1 MTTEASETPLA
12 TGVRRGAIWSGA
24 NVLVLRIA
32 NIAVM
37 AVVARIVAP
46 EQFGVFALALTVH
59 AMATSLA
66 ELGVGSAVARN
77 DLDPDRIAPTVAT
90 ISITVSFALGA
101 AMALFAQPLANLLGE
116 PAVAAP
122 LRVLAISV
130 ALVGPFAVPGAQLQ
144 RDFQQKRLFTATA
157 VSYIPNTVVLL
168 VLASHGDGAMAFAWS
183 RVVGQLVAGVIIV
196 MSVKKRYWPGMRFS
210 ELPFLLRFG
219 LPLAAANL
227 LSQILLN
234 VDYVFIGRRLSTEE
248 VGLYS
253 LAFNVS
259 AWSAAVLGAMVNGVV
274 LPAVSRVRREHGSIS
289 AVLQRAT
296 RTVGLI
302 AFPICTFTVAL
313 ARPLIL
319 TLYGPQ
325 WNAAAPALRVLAL
338 YGVVFVMSLLFAN
351 VIIAMGRTGIL
362 LFVQVAALIVLLP
375 VMSVGIDVAGLIGVG
390 FAHLT
395 TILIC
400 TFPAYLIAI
409 RRSTGVTAPTLA
421 RVLGVPTAAAVLAGG
436 VAALAASIS
445 APAPLQLL
453 AGGIAGALA
462 YAAITAPLISD
473 LLPESI
479 TGRPSVGAAMRFVD
493 RYPRRLKVPE
503 PVEAQG

>member
-1 MTTEASETPLA
+1 MTTEATDTPLA
-12 TGVRRGAIWSGA
+12 TGVRRGAVWSGA
-24 NVLVLRIA
+24 NVLILRVA

-46 EQFGVFALALTVH
+46 QQFGVFALALTVH
-59 AMATSLA
+59 AMAMSLA
-66 ELGVGSAVARN
+66 ELGVSSAVARN

-90 ISITVSFALGA
+90 ISITVSLALGV
-101 AMALFAQPLANLLGE
+101 AMAVFAQPLADLLGE
-116 PAVAAP
+116 PTAAAP

-157 VSYIPNTVVLL
+157 VSYVPNTVVLL
-168 VLASHGDGAMAFAWS
+168 VMASHGDGAMAFAWS

-196 MSVKKRYWPGMRFS
+196 MSVKKRYWPGLRFS

-219 LPLAAANL
+219 LPLAFANL

-234 VDYVFIGRRLSTEE
+234 IDYVFIGRELSTEE
-248 VGLYS
+248 VGVYS

-296 RTVGLI
+296 RTVGLV
-302 AFPICTFTVAL
+302 AMPICAFTVAL

-319 TLYGPQ
+319 TLYGAQ
-325 WNAAAPALRVLAL
+325 WNAAAPVLRVLAL
-338 YGVVFVMSLLFAN
+338 YGVLFVMSLLFAN

-362 LFVQVAALIVLLP
+362 LGVQIAAVIVLVP
-375 VMSVGIDVAGLIGVG
+375 VMSAGIAAAGLIGVSL
-390 FAHLT
+390 AHLA
-395 TILIC
+395 TILVC
-400 TFPAYLIAI
+400 TFPAYLFAI
-409 RRSTGVTAPTLA
+409 RRSTGVTAPMLGRALA
-421 RVLGVPTAAAVLAGG
+421 VPTAAAAVAGG
-436 VAALAASIS
+436 AAAVTASIP

-453 AGGIAGALA
+453 AGGIAGALT
-462 YAAITAPLISD
+462 YAAITAPMLSD
-473 LLPESI
+473 LLPKSI
-479 TGRPSVGAAMRFVD
+479 AARPQLAAVLRLVD

-503 PVEAQG
+503 SLEVQP